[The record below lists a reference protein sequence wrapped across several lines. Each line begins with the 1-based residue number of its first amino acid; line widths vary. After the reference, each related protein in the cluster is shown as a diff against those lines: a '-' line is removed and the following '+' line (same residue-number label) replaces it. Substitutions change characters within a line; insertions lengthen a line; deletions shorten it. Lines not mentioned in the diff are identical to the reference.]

1 MLIQIK
7 KKDLLFIL
15 ILISDIS
22 YYIYYV
28 TKKIKKEDL
37 CHTSLVMKM
46 KPRKRLTLHIDQE
59 LRKGK

>member
-28 TKKIKKEDL
+28 TKKQKEDL

-46 KPRKRLTLHIDQE
+46 KPRKRLKLHIDQE